1 MLRVVLADD
10 EKKVLLLMCKLI
22 DWESLGFEIVGMAS
36 DGMHALE
43 MIRDKQPHLLV
54 TDIRMPGFDGID
66 LIRQAKQIQPGL
78 HFIVVSGYA
87 QFEYAQNALK
97 YGVEGYLLKPLKVQ
111 EMTDLLT
118 RLKGKLSEQATIEYR
133 LKKSDER
140 EQERIIDTLIGE
152 IHGDVR
158 TSSAVRSFN
167 LEYGL
172 PSNGCYFAAIVKP
185 DIPSAWK
192 NPDGV
197 HAMMKH
203 ALEIVRQE
211 LRQLKCG
218 FAAAIR
224 REGVAVAVY
233 LPEYQPVEVKQC
245 FTKIRKEIEKQRDLF
260 WGIRATICL
269 GSRCSA
275 ADALGASMREA
286 LWLCIDRLC
295 HTPVWRDAE
304 TDIPD
309 FHAYYTMDSS
319 CKRRFQEAAEYLNKE
334 QYIGELE
341 DSYRDVMSRQPLW
354 GKMLEDWFLEIL
366 TAMRYGMQRN
376 GETDNS
382 FYQRMM
388 DGLWQAINAQE
399 LFRLLHDDMCG
410 EIDRLR
416 NERMLREARPITDAK
431 RFIQQ
436 HYQEALRLEDVSN
449 AVGFNATYFSAM
461 FKKETGQNFMDYLT
475 ELRMNKAKELLC
487 SDENSVQDVADQIGY
502 RDLKYFSRLFKK
514 TTGISPSEYK
524 KLYR

>member
-211 LRQLKCG
+211 LGQLKCG

-275 ADALGASMREA
+275 ADALG
-286 LWLCIDRLC
+286 LLC
-295 HTPVWRDAE
+295 A
-304 TDIPD
+304 
-309 FHAYYTMDSS
+309 
-319 CKRRFQEAAEYLNKE
+319 RRSGCVS
-334 QYIGELE
+334 I
-341 DSYRDVMSRQPLW
+341 VCV
-354 GKMLEDWFLEIL
+354 IL
-366 TAMRYGMQRN
+366 RSGAMRRLISLIF
-376 GETDNS
+376 TRITRWTAAVS
-382 FYQRMM
+382 
-388 DGLWQAINAQE
+388 AV
-399 LFRLLHDDMCG
+399 FRKPPN
-410 EIDRLR
+410 I
-416 NERMLREARPITDAK
+416 
-431 RFIQQ
+431 
-436 HYQEALRLEDVSN
+436 
-449 AVGFNATYFSAM
+449 
-461 FKKETGQNFMDYLT
+461 
-475 ELRMNKAKELLC
+475 
-487 SDENSVQDVADQIGY
+487 
-502 RDLKYFSRLFKK
+502 
-514 TTGISPSEYK
+514 
-524 KLYR
+524 

>member
-1 MLRVVLADD
+1 
-10 EKKVLLLMCKLI
+10 
-22 DWESLGFEIVGMAS
+22 
-36 DGMHALE
+36 
-43 MIRDKQPHLLV
+43 
-54 TDIRMPGFDGID
+54 
-66 LIRQAKQIQPGL
+66 
-78 HFIVVSGYA
+78 
-87 QFEYAQNALK
+87 
-97 YGVEGYLLKPLKVQ
+97 
-111 EMTDLLT
+111 
-118 RLKGKLSEQATIEYR
+118 
-133 LKKSDER
+133 
-140 EQERIIDTLIGE
+140 
-152 IHGDVR
+152 
-158 TSSAVRSFN
+158 
-167 LEYGL
+167 
-172 PSNGCYFAAIVKP
+172 
-185 DIPSAWK
+185 
-192 NPDGV
+192 
-197 HAMMKH
+197 MKH

-211 LRQLKCG
+211 LGQLKCG

-224 REGVAVAVY
+224 REGVAVAAY

-388 DGLWQAINAQE
+388 DGLWQAVNAQE

-416 NERMLREARPITDAK
+416 NERCCSEARPITGWPN
-431 RFIQQ
+431 
-436 HYQEALRLEDVSN
+436 AL
-449 AVGFNATYFSAM
+449 FSA
-461 FKKETGQNFMDYLT
+461 LSWS
-475 ELRMNKAKELLC
+475 A
-487 SDENSVQDVADQIGY
+487 A
-502 RDLKYFSRLFKK
+502 
-514 TTGISPSEYK
+514 P
-524 KLYR
+524 